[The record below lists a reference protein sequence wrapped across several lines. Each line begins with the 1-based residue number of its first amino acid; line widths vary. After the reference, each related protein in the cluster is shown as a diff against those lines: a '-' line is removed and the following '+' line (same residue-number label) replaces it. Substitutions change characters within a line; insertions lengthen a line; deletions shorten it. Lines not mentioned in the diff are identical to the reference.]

1 LPASLVWRTDHGPQD
16 TRGWTSRQDQG
27 AGGAP
32 GPGAGPGTGGE
43 TRQQA
48 PPGGMGDC
56 TSQLWIFLPM
66 ILIFYFLLIRPQQR
80 QEKLRREMLGKL
92 EKGDRIVTSGG
103 IHGTIASITNDI
115 VVVKIDPKGEVKLTM
130 DRSAIARVVR
140 DEEKKP
146 A

>member
-1 LPASLVWRTDHGPQD
+1 VHPSPALLAWRAGCAPQD
-16 TRGWTSRQDQG
+16 TQRQWQPRQDQG
-27 AGGAP
+27 AGG
-32 GPGAGPGTGGE
+32 PGATGAGE

-56 TSQLWIFLPM
+56 YSQLWIFLPM
-66 ILIFYFLLIRPQQR
+66 ILIFYFLLLRPQQK

-92 EKGDRIVTSGG
+92 EKGDRVVTSGG

-115 VVVKIDPKGEVKLTM
+115 VVLKIDPKGEVKLTM